1 MKKISTF
8 VAMAFIAMG
17 VNAQTWKAGA
27 DAPEAGAKLI
37 DNDLVTVSTVSETT
51 ANQVKDK
58 DDNPSTVTIG
68 DYTFEYNIQVRTDSP
83 DPNADNPTGGVQSGS
98 TALVVTAKKDV
109 DVTFYFRRQ
118 KGSAGFDKDD
128 NKDLLC
134 WSQNSAKF
142 QSEEEITPI
151 PDDDAYA
158 YAKKTYKFVEGGVYT
173 IYRRGSTMSVYGI
186 DVAGGTAEGGDNNS
200 PINGTVILSWNEVP
214 NLSTLTTDE
223 MTNEGSSNNVATW
236 ENGISIMIMRSDKAM
251 SSGENITVDDM
262 SYKTIKVS
270 NGAQNKL
277 ILPEGKVT
285 KKLTLYSYVN
295 TSSEP
300 ANCYWKEVAGTTYS
314 AEEATL
320 FTAYIVD
327 KKHVGVDKCEY
338 TFEATNE
345 VTFTNTGTQ
354 CCYVAF
360 VEVEDASGDTTSI
373 QGVSV
378 KAANNGTVYNLAG
391 QKVDAQ
397 YKGLIIKDGKKV
409 VIK

>member
-8 VAMAFIAMG
+8 VAMAFMAMG

-27 DAPEAGAKLI
+27 EAPEAGAKLI

-98 TALVVTAKKDV
+98 TALVVMAKKDV

-128 NKDLLC
+128 NKDMLC
-134 WSQNSAKF
+134 WSQNSSKF
-142 QSEEEITPI
+142 QATEEIIPI

-173 IYRRGSTMSVYGI
+173 IYRRGSTMSIYGI
-186 DVAGGTAEGGDNNS
+186 DAIANAEDGGGNEAEATEYTIAADCTGEIHLKNITITFLNNTSKGSTADAGTWTFSSGKAQADQNSCEIKFEPTAAGKLTIYFQADLADNKPIIMFVDGDTSNTLACHRATDDS
-200 PINGTVILSWNEVP
+200 VIE
-214 NLSTLTTDE
+214 
-223 MTNEGSSNNVATW
+223 
-236 ENGISIMIMRSDKAM
+236 
-251 SSGENITVDDM
+251 SGENHDKLAAGEGIYYTLEAG
-262 SYKTIKVS
+262 KTY
-270 NGAQNKL
+270 NF
-277 ILPEGKVT
+277 
-285 KKLTLYSYVN
+285 Y
-295 TSSEP
+295 
-300 ANCYWKEVAGTTYS
+300 
-314 AEEATL
+314 
-320 FTAYIVD
+320 
-327 KKHVGVDKCEY
+327 
-338 TFEATNE
+338 
-345 VTFTNTGTQ
+345 
-354 CCYVAF
+354 
-360 VEVEDASGDTTSI
+360 ASGTKYAVKGFKYESTEGGTTSI

-378 KAANNGTVYNLAG
+378 KADSNGIVYNLAG

-397 YKGLIIKDGKKV
+397 YKGLIIKDGKKMIV
-409 VIK
+409 K